1 MVAFDPVKFMG
12 FVAGTSLAASL
23 VLLTGPA
30 GSAEISHAY
39 SKLDEASCMTL
50 VVNEE
55 EGWSQQVCKGHDGI
69 AVFVS
74 EGDLRMSLSYRNQA
88 ADDRFF
94 TFGNFNRVGDTMEW
108 RLRDEEGRKVPFATI
123 LRWYVSVEQP
133 REEQALV
140 ITKIEENDFCIAG
153 FVEATAERNANF
165 LARDVAD
172 QVVPGFG
179 CGQDQ
184 PQWHGQ
190 TGPLASAMTR

>member
-12 FVAGTSLAASL
+12 FVAGTSFVASL
-23 VLLTGPA
+23 FLLTGPA
-30 GSAEISHAY
+30 GSTEMSNAY

-50 VVNEE
+50 VANEQ
-55 EGWSQQVCKGHDGI
+55 EGWSQQVCKGYDGI

-74 EGDLRMSLSYRNQA
+74 EGDLRMSLSYRDQKA
-88 ADDRFF
+88 GDRYF

-108 RLRDEEGRKVPFATI
+108 RLRDEDGVKAPFATI

-140 ITKIEENDFCIAG
+140 ITKIEENDYCIAG
-153 FVEATAERNANF
+153 FVEATAEPDANQ

-172 QVVPGFG
+172 SVVPDFA
-179 CGQDQ
+179 CGKDQ
-184 PQWHGQ
+184 PQWHGK
-190 TGPLASAMTR
+190 TGPLAKTMAL